1 MQIPEK
7 TTGSIVSSTS
17 TQTQSP
23 SHDHIK
29 SFQLRKG
36 HFRGGRLAA
45 YEALWP
51 VYGLEYSSKT
61 LLNFEQAFAR
71 VAPTVLEIG
80 FGMGTTTAQIANEN
94 PAINYLGVEVYNA
107 GVGSLMKHI
116 SDQGL
121 TNIRA
126 IEHDAF
132 EVLRDMI
139 PNNSLHGVH
148 IYFPDPWSK
157 ARHHKRRLIQPQ
169 FISLLL
175 PKLQKGGY
183 IHCATDWQH
192 YAEHMLA
199 VFNATEELANA
210 STHES
215 GYAERPAWRPLT
227 KFENRGLKLGHGIWD
242 LFYKLK

>member
-1 MQIPEK
+1 MSLKFAMAIPEN
-7 TTGSIVSSTS
+7 TTATIALLT
-17 TQTQSP
+17 P

-45 YEALWP
+45 YESLWP
-51 VYGLEYSSKT
+51 KYGIPYSPHSP
-61 LLNFEQAFAR
+61 LNFEQAFGR

-80 FGMGTTTAQIANEN
+80 FGMGTTTAQIAQQN
-94 PAINYLGVEVYNA
+94 PAINYLGVEVYSA

-116 SDQGL
+116 SDQNL
-121 TNIRA
+121 NNIRA

-139 PNNSLHGVH
+139 PFDSLDGVH

-169 FISLLL
+169 FVNLLT
-175 PKLQKGGY
+175 PKLKRGGY
-183 IHCATDWQH
+183 IHCATDWQN
-192 YAEHMLA
+192 YAEHMLV
-199 VFNATEELANA
+199 VFTATPNLSNA
-210 STHES
+210 SSDLS
-215 GYAERPAWRPLT
+215 GYADRPEWRPLT
-227 KFENRGLKLGHGIWD
+227 KFENRGLNLGHGIWD
-242 LFYKLK
+242 LIFKRN